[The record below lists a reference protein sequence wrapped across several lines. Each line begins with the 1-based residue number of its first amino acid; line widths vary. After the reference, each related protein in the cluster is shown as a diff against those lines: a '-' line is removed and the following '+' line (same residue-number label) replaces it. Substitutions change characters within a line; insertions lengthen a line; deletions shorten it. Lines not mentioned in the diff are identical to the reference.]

1 MSSVIYGL
9 TIAAALGSGIV
20 AGIFFAFSTFIMQA
34 LGRVAPAAG
43 IAAMQAINI
52 TVINPLFFAA

>member
-1 MSSVIYGL
+1 MSNLLYSL

-34 LGRVAPAAG
+34 LAAVAFILALR
-43 IAAMQAINI
+43 N
-52 TVINPLFFAA
+52 L